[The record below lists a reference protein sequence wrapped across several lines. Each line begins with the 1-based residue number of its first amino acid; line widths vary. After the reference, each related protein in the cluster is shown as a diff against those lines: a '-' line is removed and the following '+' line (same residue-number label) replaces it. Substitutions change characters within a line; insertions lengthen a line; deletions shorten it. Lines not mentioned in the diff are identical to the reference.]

1 MLKKIIIAAVV
12 VLVLAIV
19 VFGWP
24 KTWSYLRGTQQILNE
39 EVDDRTPMRLE
50 SARITALI
58 QKENEAVL
66 SYEDSICDL
75 EARRDS
81 TMRSIE
87 EARKKL
93 QTEMDL
99 LKRIKA
105 LLDEKRQQYTIGRN
119 TYTYAE
125 VNADALERIE
135 AVKRMQEDIAFK
147 QSLVND
153 LDRAVKQGRGS
164 LADAHKR
171 LAELNSAME
180 RLRARDANADVRLQ
194 VAKLTNAIAGAPLSA
209 DSELEKAIRN
219 YERRV
224 GTKERRAASRLM
236 TSSGQ
241 FRIDYSAAMVTQ
253 DASAEIDQL
262 LGEGPV
268 AKPVKPVPQT
278 RPSAAEALKDVPQ
291 D

>member
-1 MLKKIIIAAVV
+1 MLKKLIIFVTVI
-12 VLVLAIV
+12 LVLTVV

-24 KTWSYLRGTQQILNE
+24 KTWSYLQGTQQIINDE
-39 EVDDRTPMRLE
+39 FDDRTPMRLE
-50 SARITALI
+50 SARINALI
-58 QKENEAVL
+58 QKENAAVL

-93 QTEMDL
+93 QAEMDL
-99 LKRIKA
+99 LKRIKS
-105 LLDEKRQQYTIGRN
+105 LLGEKCEQYTIGRN
-119 TYTYAE
+119 TYSYAE
-125 VNADALERIE
+125 VNADALERVE
-135 AVKRMQEDIAFK
+135 TVKRTQEDIAFN
-147 QSLVND
+147 QSLVDD

-171 LAELNSAME
+171 LVELRNGME
-180 RLRARDANADVRLQ
+180 RLRARDANANVRLQ

-209 DSELEKAIRN
+209 ESELEKAIGN

-236 TSSGQ
+236 NSGGQ
-241 FRIDYSAAMVTQ
+241 FKIDYSAAMVTQ
-253 DASAEIDQL
+253 DASIEIDQL
-262 LGEGPV
+262 LGEEPV
-268 AKPVKPVPQT
+268 NKPITSDLQT
-278 RPSAAEALKDVPQ
+278 LPSAAEALKDVPQ

>member
-1 MLKKIIIAAVV
+1 MLKKLIIAAAVI
-12 VLVLAIV
+12 LVLAIV

-24 KTWSYLRGTQQILNE
+24 KTWSYMQGTQQILNE
-39 EVDDRTPMRLE
+39 EVDDRAPMRLE

-66 SYEDSICDL
+66 SYEDNICDL

-81 TMRSIE
+81 TVRSIE

-93 QTEMDL
+93 QAEMDL

-105 LLDEKRQQYTIGRN
+105 LLDEKHEQYTIGRN

-135 AVKRMQEDIAFK
+135 AVKQIQEDITFK
-147 QSLVND
+147 QSLVDD

-164 LADAHKR
+164 LTDAHKR
-171 LAELNSAME
+171 LAELRNGME

-209 DSELEKAIRN
+209 DSELEKAINN

-224 GTKERRAASRLM
+224 GTKERRATSRLM

-253 DASAEIDQL
+253 DASVEIDQL
-262 LGEGPV
+262 LNEGQ
-268 AKPVKPVPQT
+268 ANKPLTSIPQT
-278 RPSAAEALKDVPQ
+278 RPSASEALESVSQ

>member
-1 MLKKIIIAAVV
+1 MLKKIIIAAAV

-19 VFGWP
+19 IFGWP
-24 KTWSYLRGTQQILNE
+24 KTWSYLCGTQQILNE

-81 TMRSIE
+81 TMRAIE

-93 QTEMDL
+93 QAEMDL

-105 LLDEKRQQYTIGRN
+105 LLDEKREQYTIGRN

-171 LAELNSAME
+171 LAELNNAME
-180 RLRARDANADVRLQ
+180 RLHARDANADVRLQ
-194 VAKLTNAIAGAPLSA
+194 VAKLTNAIAGHRCRP
-209 DSELEKAIRN
+209 
-219 YERRV
+219 
-224 GTKERRAASRLM
+224 TASSR
-236 TSSGQ
+236 
-241 FRIDYSAAMVTQ
+241 
-253 DASAEIDQL
+253 
-262 LGEGPV
+262 
-268 AKPVKPVPQT
+268 
-278 RPSAAEALKDVPQ
+278 RPSATTSAGSEPRSVVRPRV
-291 D
+291 